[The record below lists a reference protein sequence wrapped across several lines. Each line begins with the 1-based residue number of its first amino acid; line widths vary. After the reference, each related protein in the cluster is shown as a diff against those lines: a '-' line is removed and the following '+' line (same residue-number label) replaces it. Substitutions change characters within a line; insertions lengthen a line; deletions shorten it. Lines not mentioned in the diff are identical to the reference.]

1 MSLKSLSGLKIGDY
15 TLPTS
20 DGTNGQVL
28 QTDGSGNVTFQSV
41 SISDK
46 FTSGLSFDTSTG
58 VLTAT
63 VANGSNVTVD
73 LDGRFVPLSGG
84 SGSGQAMTGNLHIQ
98 TPGPIIYLKDTSDDD
113 DQNIIFQN
121 NAGTNEYR
129 IATQDFTGGGGG
141 DGFYIGSLTSDG
153 EVALVTNTTTALT
166 LDTSQNAT
174 FANDIETPGTINLP
188 GNGNT
193 ATREILINAH
203 GTRAKL
209 MKEGNA
215 AYWQVAQGSNQFEIT
230 DAANGNSTKG
240 NVLLRTNG
248 HDDYDNKLILV
259 PNGGTVGINTPVPFT
274 ANASADELVVGS
286 GSGNQGMTIYSG
298 DSNSGSI
305 YFADDLDEEGA
316 GDSPAGNRDGV
327 IQYSHSNSE
336 FNFKTGG
343 NQQALELKHTG
354 ATFVSNI
361 LAGNNV
367 YAAGNEG
374 FVFGSSTSE
383 GEYIKRS
390 GNDILFYSGGSEK
403 VRITSNQLI
412 LQGSSSTEGAE
423 IKMAIS
429 TSGQTFHIDNHSGNL
444 RVHTLASGKYLQIVG
459 ADGTGTKLYGNKIES
474 NGFYDANST
483 SYYVDPASSSNMDH
497 IQMVT
502 GSASLKFAVGVTF
515 NNSSYTFYNE
525 GTSYLKGNVTTNGNI
540 SVGNDLYVP
549 NEIYHTGDTD
559 TYLQFPAADQFRIN
573 TGGGNRLQVQN
584 DKILVGDDVNMQYD
598 GISTGNSGTV
608 VYGGFLNPAS
618 EANMVHIPH
627 IINDLAGFNKWSNAT
642 ITTSGFYQTR
652 SGSAGSYTYSNEV
665 SSSTAGWANAFDAHS
680 STAGSW
686 YSDNGSDGVYTHG
699 TDTPGVVELQWTNE
713 ATYSLWAGIV
723 FGSGSFT
730 ATYVKIEAYR
740 GGAWQTLC
748 EITNN
753 TDQVI
758 LRQVG
763 SNSGTGA
770 ATTRLKYTLG
780 GSVNNSYFRIHSLY
794 MANYRAGD
802 NNLNNTSIDSTRGVN
817 FLERYKNNY
826 AHGHFYPGANN
837 TYDIGSSS
845 YKWNNVNAVTLNG
858 NLVGTIHS
866 NTTANTQS
874 QGNNST
880 KVATTAYVDTA
891 VTNLVDS
898 APGTLNT
905 LNELAAALGDDA
917 NFSTTVTNNIAGKV
931 SKSGDTMTGSL
942 TIGSDASGHDFLV
955 YGSATG
961 EKMLWD
967 TSESR
972 LVINHDTDDFG
983 VGIFTVG
990 SAQMTQPQLKI
1001 GRDASQYWG
1010 VYTDD
1015 RNAHLVHRQDETS
1028 GIMTTRFDQW
1038 DSNTSDNTGQ
1048 WQWRSGNGTGGSM
1061 TTAAVLYQDGD
1072 FTVGGDLMPISDGG
1086 GSLGGGSGIN
1096 LRWSGLE
1103 LQSGAG
1109 IQWQNGDA
1117 RIVEGLVNNYS
1128 LSLQTYDGSALS
1140 TALRLDGDNNAN
1152 FAGDVSL
1159 ADSKVI
1165 KLGSGGTFQLWHQ
1178 SGTNGNSFIDEQ
1190 STGELYIRSN
1200 STIRLAHYANNTATA
1215 NFNPAGAVEL
1225 YHNTALKFKTEA
1237 AGASVTGNFYLTS
1250 GNHIHFDNG
1259 GSNNYYV
1266 RKTGTTLEFKTGG
1279 SYNFLSGDATFA
1291 GETQAPKFTAAQG
1304 TTYANGYRLTRTG
1317 HDTYRIGLGNSEGL
1331 RIINE
1336 TDSSREELAFDGA
1349 GNATFAGGLT
1359 IGGVLDGVTN
1369 MFLGEYLYHQGDGDT
1384 YLNFQNANEFR
1395 IVVGGSEKLHFNTAR
1410 ARINQ
1415 HLYVAADSSYDL
1427 GQNATRFRTLYV
1439 DDIDG
1444 GNSKLLTS
1452 DASNYFRINTSG
1464 GSAQLG
1470 LFRTTSGTIG
1480 GGYIGIDVNKFR
1492 IYNDSFSE
1500 KFSVGIS
1507 TGDVNTK
1514 GHIILPSGKYL
1525 EFSGQGKLVNM
1536 DVTSWSNASE
1546 HNLLYSGW
1554 ESSIGDY
1561 LSFKVPGNSTT
1572 NHGNLIIGDNGL
1584 WFGRMNAT
1592 DSAQATDSNTN
1603 PHSGSGS
1610 NYFRVNTAGDMQV
1623 SGSVISPIYYDT
1635 SGTTYYLDLGNTST
1649 SLNVPGSI
1657 NLLDNKM
1664 LLWGGNSIIKHTGS
1678 ATQIG
1683 DNSSGSVLTIASG
1696 DADFT
1701 GNVEMQSGNSVGKF
1715 AVMSTAPHGS
1725 YDFYNNGTSYFN
1737 GAVTIDDNLS
1747 FTGDDRILSLAGGTT
1762 NSQSRVI
1769 IGEQGVYGVSF
1780 RWNSGSD
1787 LEFDGFWNSSVTGS
1801 RNRDLGSVDV
1811 NNRRWNFENTVV
1823 VGGSVTAGS
1832 FVKSGGTSSQ
1842 FLMADGSVSTGGG
1855 GTIDGSGAANR
1866 LAIWSDSD
1874 TLTSNVNI
1882 AVSSGQLNLGNGLLV
1897 EDNDTTVITAKA
1909 YEPHIVWQKTRGS
1922 SGDDFFK
1929 IKAENDAMVV
1939 DFTTARD
1946 GGSDT
1951 RVLRIDNNNKF
1962 IFSPDGQYNVLHTSL
1977 MSVYGRLTSS
1987 SDIRS
1992 TQYYDYN
1999 DTTKYIDLNNTGT
2012 SLVANGTATFG
2023 GTGTS
2028 SFGGDLR
2035 LESGTSGTTA
2045 KLIFKTTDNTDTS
2058 KFIRTNAYWNEYGA
2072 HRNEGHKFID
2082 SNSNILLQLN
2092 GDNSTTG
2099 NGALSATFRGDI
2111 YGKSVNNAYSQL
2123 YKFGGIF
2130 FTWDSDS
2137 YGTNFN
2143 HSITSTDNGTYS
2155 DSLTINSF
2163 DKVRINIDS
2172 NSNDSASTFSIG
2184 KQTTGTGNEL
2194 LTLAESGNLTIHS
2207 GSVTVGSNTVI
2218 NTARQG
2224 FFASLQHSGVISFL
2238 DGSQGTTGSGAQ
2250 GINVR
2255 HLFASGS
2262 YNTTP
2267 GQGDV
2272 WATSDMR
2279 APIFYDYDN
2288 TSYYLNPASTSILNS
2303 VTLSSFNM
2311 DGNTI
2316 SGIDD
2321 SGEFTDNDAHI
2332 MTSAAVRDK
2341 FGFAYFTAG
2350 SGDYDTFIRGV
2361 QRGQGGSNGPS
2372 GTTHATG
2379 FTLLQDDNN
2388 YGFQLFSTGSGD
2400 NTEKLFYRYK
2410 GTSYENWQT
2419 IVTKTFGDGRYLKLS
2434 GGQVSGNLTVTGT
2447 FNAGRTTI
2455 ESASDNILTL
2465 NQTGTDTGW
2474 NYIDFKTAGDRKWF
2488 IGMDSNKN
2496 FDLYNDNI
2504 NAYAITV
2511 DYATNAIALL
2521 DDVSITGNLTV
2532 NGTTTTVNQTNL
2544 DVSDNI
2550 IGLNRGASSNAND
2563 SGLIIERGST
2573 GDNAAFLWD
2582 ETADKFIF
2590 GTTTGTPASTGNVTF
2605 APAPFGGKGL
2615 WTTTSAVTH
2624 WGPGVDGTAYGTLTW
2639 DTGYAAVHAN
2649 GSNVL
2654 RLGSGSDTDA
2664 VIIDGSDMSIAGDLT
2679 VNGTDGIKVQRGGG
2693 TGNAIRLLTENDGS
2707 QIADS
2712 FSANTSKSYI
2722 YFDARSSSNDPGYIM
2737 HETSSTEANEGV
2749 LHLVPSDD
2757 NSTGDYV
2764 SIHGTNDPDVLKL
2777 HTSGLVETVNLQ
2789 LQLKSGLNQIYLNDD
2804 ILVAGASTFS
2814 SNVHIDGTSGSS
2826 GNAFSVDRGSDG
2838 AIAFRVQNS
2847 GEVVTSANY
2856 FYAAASGTSMYVQ
2869 NTAVFRGGII
2879 NDSADAPVLINDS
2892 LKVNVDLEVAG
2903 GDITLGGTGRIQGV
2917 DTVSASTDAANK
2929 DYVDNAVS
2937 GLATADTT
2945 YEFNFS
2951 TQLTANTWTD
2961 TGIDGTDMATGTYI
2975 MRVEVSDHNLG
2986 GQHYDEA
2993 YSATISWFTGATN
3006 STFHDEIVVHRA
3018 GHAPNNG
3025 DVQFRTLRA
3034 SGSDTHDL
3042 MLQVKHNQSY
3052 SAAPDQTSGK
3062 TFKFKFR
3069 KMI

>member
-1001 GRDASQYWG
+1001 GRDQNQYWG

-1152 FAGDVSL
+1152 FAGRVGIGTDPASGMKLHVNGEVRVDATEGVATRKIRAGYFSSTTDIRVEAGSAGDVILGDSSAARLTL
-1159 ADSKVI
+1159 ASDDS
-1165 KLGSGGTFQLWHQ
+1165 
-1178 SGTNGNSFIDEQ
+1178 
-1190 STGELYIRSN
+1190 
-1200 STIRLAHYANNTATA
+1200 
-1215 NFNPAGAVEL
+1215 
-1225 YHNTALKFKTEA
+1225 
-1237 AGASVTGNFYLTS
+1237 
-1250 GNHIHFDNG
+1250 
-1259 GSNNYYV
+1259 
-1266 RKTGTTLEFKTGG
+1266 
-1279 SYNFLSGDATFA
+1279 ATFA

-1444 GNSKLLTS
+1444 GNSTLLTS

-2838 AIAFRVQNS
+2838 AVAFRVQNS